1 MKRLSE
7 QVSLERTLEEITI
20 SEFRER
26 PGEVLHCVELGKTFV
41 ITKLGNPVSVL
52 SKVPGVQLAVD
63 IQRNGAVKYTLES

>member
-7 QVSLERTLEEITI
+7 QVSLEKTLEEITI

-41 ITKLGNPVSVL
+41 ITKIGHPVAVL
-52 SKVPGVQLAVD
+52 SKVPGETLSKKINRD
-63 IQRNGAVKYTLES
+63 GTEKYIL